1 MFVDKAIIQLN
12 ESGDQNLKIL
22 QDEHTTTR
30 DDIRI
35 EMDQHFDNIQK
46 TIYNEYTLIKELFAE
61 FKSGISS
68 RQEKVE
74 IRVNRK
80 VVKFKDICSQFF
92 EKIESSAHRND
103 DLILKIKDSYETFK
117 KVTMDPFSQSDS
129 RLFVLEARFKES
141 ERERQAEFYY
151 LKDIIQK
158 IV

>member
-1 MFVDKAIIQLN
+1 MFIDKAIIQLN

-74 IRVNRK
+74 TRVNKK
-80 VVKFKDICSQFF
+80 VVKFKDICS
-92 EKIESSAHRND
+92 
-103 DLILKIKDSYETFK
+103 
-117 KVTMDPFSQSDS
+117 
-129 RLFVLEARFKES
+129 
-141 ERERQAEFYY
+141 
-151 LKDIIQK
+151 
-158 IV
+158 